1 MLGIAE
7 VWYFCGKEG
16 VFSRNNNS
24 IMVLDEQH
32 LLVMVNTNIISE
44 EFFYGYRSLYFVGLR

>member
-1 MLGIAE
+1 MMLGIGE

-32 LLVMVNTNIISE
+32 LLVMANTNIISE
-44 EFFYGYRSLYFVGLR
+44 EFFMVIEAYIS

>member
-1 MLGIAE
+1 MLGIGE
-7 VWYFCGKEG
+7 VWYFHGKEN

-32 LLVMVNTNIISE
+32 LLVMGNIN
-44 EFFYGYRSLYFVGLR
+44 